1 MRDVPPWPLFYL
13 QDSTQIEKSPDE
25 TAVSAR
31 CLISQSAAGGWRRPL
46 PLTQHLSPLRTE
58 HLSFLFVLS
67 YYYYQGNFQL
77 SSLTRQAAAATRQPV
92 GVSHHFSDWGW
103 SGRAGGGGGGIP
115 RQTGF
120 ISCPVLVSQPLCEVC
135 FYLAAHLFLFSF
147 FLPQRT
153 ASVKLPQLRREGDA
167 HRSGRERTGF
177 TCQRAGPE
185 SNTMVIHESVHQTSP
200 VISVPATKRQ
210 LTNLLL
216 V

>member
-1 MRDVPPWPLFYL
+1 MPHQP
-13 QDSTQIEKSPDE
+13 I
-25 TAVSAR
+25 
-31 CLISQSAAGGWRRPL
+31 GGWRLAAPPPFDSASFTSAHRASVL
-46 PLTQHLSPLRTE
+46 PVCSLLLLLSGK
-58 HLSFLFVLS
+58 LSA
-67 YYYYQGNFQL
+67 QL
-77 SSLTRQAAAATRQPV
+77 VDTPAAAATRQPV

-115 RQTGF
+115 RQTRF

-185 SNTMVIHESVHQTSP
+185 SNTMLIHESVHQTSP

>member
-1 MRDVPPWPLFYL
+1 MKDVPPWPLFYL

-25 TAVSAR
+25 TPVSAR

-46 PLTQHLSPLRTE
+46 PLTQHLSTLRTE

-77 SSLTRQAAAATRQPV
+77 SSLTRRQRRRPGSQSGFHTTFLTGGGV
-92 GVSHHFSDWGW
+92 GGL
-103 SGRAGGGGGGIP
+103 GGGGGGIP
-115 RQTGF
+115 RQTRF

-185 SNTMVIHESVHQTSP
+185 SNTIVIHESVHQTSP
-200 VISVPATKRQ
+200 VIS
-210 LTNLLL
+210 
-216 V
+216 